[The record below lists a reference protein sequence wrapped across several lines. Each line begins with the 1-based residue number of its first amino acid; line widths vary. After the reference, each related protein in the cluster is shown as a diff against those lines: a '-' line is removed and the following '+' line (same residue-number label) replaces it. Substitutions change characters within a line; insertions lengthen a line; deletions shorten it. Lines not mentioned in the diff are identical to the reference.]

1 MDEELYENILLKDK
15 FNNMLIETKE
25 INRLIL
31 ENENEIMKNIETIY
45 KEKVNK
51 FIEKYRHFIGIKRFS
66 IPVIGEISS
75 GKSTFL
81 NYFLKLNGILQIND
95 NITTKF
101 ICIIRHNKKLK
112 YPKLYKA
119 IIEKRNKDEDWI
131 NKPNFIKGELLK
143 DEKES
148 DIKKLIAKR
157 NKHIMETNSRL
168 INDYFLI
175 LETNIPFFKGE
186 NEKYGNYF
194 EFMDVPGLNERNDNI
209 NNNNNNEDEFNSQF
223 YFQNIIPIIQNN
235 IKFAIFIFDC
245 FSYKSNQV
253 KLILNNFTKVK
264 DYKEIISENDSNQ
277 LRNQKESKNKIIEK
291 ERLDRENKII
301 DAYKNSLFI
310 FNKIDKYED
319 INKEKE
325 GFKEFKNFLKNI
337 NKPINDEQLEKNCI
351 DLSSQILNLKVYKYH
366 TFIDYIFYILN

>member
-1 MDEELYENILLKDK
+1 
-15 FNNMLIETKE
+15 
-25 INRLIL
+25 
-31 ENENEIMKNIETIY
+31 
-45 KEKVNK
+45 
-51 FIEKYRHFIGIKRFS
+51 
-66 IPVIGEISS
+66 
-75 GKSTFL
+75 
-81 NYFLKLNGILQIND
+81 
-95 NITTKF
+95 
-101 ICIIRHNKKLK
+101 
-112 YPKLYKA
+112 
-119 IIEKRNKDEDWI
+119 
-131 NKPNFIKGELLK
+131 
-143 DEKES
+143 
-148 DIKKLIAKR
+148 
-157 NKHIMETNSRL
+157 METNSRL

-175 LETNIPFFKGE
+175 LETNIPFFRGE

-291 ERLDRENKII
+291 ERLDREKKII

-319 INKEKE
+319 INQEKE